1 MKTLP
6 SVDGIIELSHTAL
19 DFFSYKV
26 LLSENITGIF
36 QENKHKNS
44 VLPEEIRTQVSYYQ
58 LLYFVNQFI
67 SFLQSRTRTPFKLR
81 ILGSHS
87 RACPQQKDRE
97 ITKVNF
103 YRAWDKRT
111 YFSLLVEALCC
122 PRLKFRSIGGRN
134 LLMKNIELFYFFSK
148 RL

>member
-1 MKTLP
+1 MQVVPSASKKQNSDFHVYMKALP
-6 SVDGIIELSHTAL
+6 SVDGIIELSHTVL
-19 DFFSYKV
+19 DFFPYNI

-36 QENKHKNS
+36 HENKSKSS
-44 VLPEEIRTQVSYYQ
+44 VLPEEIRTQFSYYQ

-87 RACPQQKDRE
+87 RACPQQKACE

-103 YRAWDKRT
+103 YRA
-111 YFSLLVEALCC
+111 
-122 PRLKFRSIGGRN
+122 
-134 LLMKNIELFYFFSK
+134 
-148 RL
+148 